1 MSSKIIPREIIGKPS
16 TARVDLRYK
25 ELISKEAY
33 IDSERAQL
41 YTDYIKAHWNEPMV
55 VRAGGALKY
64 VLSNLTPKIWED
76 ELLVGSQSRYFLG
89 TQVYPE
95 YETWMLEGC
104 QTCRFIRIMI
114 RKGNQSFQCKNRPFI
129 EIIAVKILFVL

>member
-1 MSSKIIPREIIGKPS
+1 MSGKIIPREIIGKPS
-16 TARVDLRYK
+16 TPRVDLRYK

-41 YTDYIKAHWNEPMV
+41 YTDYIKAHWNEPMY

-95 YETWMLEGC
+95 YETWMLEG
-104 QTCRFIRIMI
+104 F
-114 RKGNQSFQCKNRPFI
+114 KNIKREEESYMEGTLQKREGERLGI
-129 EIIAVKILFVL
+129 YRDR